1 MWNATVHCDEEHFKL
16 EAVQETQSNSSHF
29 SSTSNKACDDEC
41 LRFRQTLA
49 NWNENPITK
58 GKPKAAIYILTSER
72 AHITTTL
79 KSLQDNFL
87 SNFLYPVIIFHENIE
102 QHFRRNYPEN
112 LSKSLDIYFQIVSFV
127 IPPFINESSILF
139 NPACPPK
146 RISYRHMCR
155 FQSKLIYEEPILMGL
170 DYYWRLDDDS
180 QILAP
185 ISYDVFAFMQ
195 QREFLYG
202 YVIEHFDTKQCIP
215 CLWPAA
221 KIYVSENNINA
232 TYFHNWSVGRM
243 IYNNFEIASF
253 SIWRNEKFKHFINYI
268 DRVGGIYYYRWG
280 DAPIKSI
287 ALSILVNRSS
297 VYRFEDISYRHQNY
311 ATDLA
316 KASPK
321 I

>member
-1 MWNATVHCDEEHFKL
+1 M
-16 EAVQETQSNSSHF
+16 
-29 SSTSNKACDDEC
+29 
-41 LRFRQTLA
+41 
-49 NWNENPITK
+49 
-58 GKPKAAIYILTSER
+58 
-72 AHITTTL
+72 
-79 KSLQDNFL
+79 
-87 SNFLYPVIIFHENIE
+87 
-102 QHFRRNYPEN
+102 
-112 LSKSLDIYFQIVSFV
+112 SKTLDIYFQAVSFQLPSFV
-127 IPPFINESSILF
+127 NESAIIID
-139 NPACPPK
+139 PACPNP
-146 RISYRHMCR
+146 IAYRHMCR

-195 QREFLYG
+195 QRQLLYG
-202 YVIEHFDTKQCIP
+202 YVIEHYDVKQCIP

-253 SIWRNEKFKHFINYI
+253 SIWRNEKYTRFINYI

-287 ALSILVNRSS
+287 ALSILVDISS
-297 VYRFEDISYRHQNY
+297 VYRFQDISYRHQDY
-311 ATDLA
+311 ATYKVKPSYQVSQDTFYLIIHCKQPFKVNQFIRLCTRFQRCVDFSTSLWPTANTYSMLKNSFTLKICGHATGNPRRSAQGQHSRGKGGILA
-316 KASPK
+316 CSKSLKLNFPFDAVSP
-321 I
+321 